1 MKNQMYIFVFKTQRF
16 LRATYVTITV
26 LSLAI
31 VLLFKMNYLMV
42 VGSGL
47 VFCTVLNCFYSVVVN
62 RFINQARL
70 GYIDPVLYAAC
81 MGQ

>member
-1 MKNQMYIFVFKTQRF
+1 MKNKIYIFVFKTKRF
-16 LRATYVTITV
+16 LRASFVTITV

-31 VLLFKMNYLMV
+31 VLLFKLNYLMV

-47 VFCTVLNCFYSVVVN
+47 VFCTVLNGFYSVMVN
-62 RFINQARL
+62 RFINRARF

-81 MGQ
+81 MEQ